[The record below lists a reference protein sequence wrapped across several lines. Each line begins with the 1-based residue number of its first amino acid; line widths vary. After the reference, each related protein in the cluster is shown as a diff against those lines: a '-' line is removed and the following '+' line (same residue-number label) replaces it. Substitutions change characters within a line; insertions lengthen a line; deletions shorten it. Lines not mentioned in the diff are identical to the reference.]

1 VKNLG
6 ENFDEEWFSMLKRD
20 MRDLTET
27 KYSLMSILN
36 KLKDVTTQT
45 PARSLYNLVSRF
57 NQITLEKLQG
67 IYQPGKIGQLFG
79 VRGTGPTIKAAQ
91 NAIEAWLGKKA
102 NMGEAS
108 IDEIAR
114 LRREVKKFKEI
125 TEEE

>member
-1 VKNLG
+1 MA
-6 ENFDEEWFSMLKRD
+6 ENFNEKWFSVLKKD

-57 NQITLEKLQG
+57 NEITLEKLKG
-67 IYQPGKIGQLFG
+67 IYQPGKFGQLFG

-91 NAIEAWLGKKA
+91 NAIEAWLGMKA
-102 NMGEAS
+102 NSGKAS

-114 LRREVKKFKEI
+114 LRREVKKFKKI
-125 TEEE
+125 IEEE

>member
-1 VKNLG
+1 M
-6 ENFDEEWFSMLKRD
+6 EEEWFGILKRD

-57 NQITLEKLQG
+57 NEITLEKLKG
-67 IYQPGKIGQLFG
+67 IYQPGKFGQLFG

-91 NAIEAWLGKKA
+91 NAIEAWLGMKA
-102 NMGEAS
+102 NSGEGS

>member
-1 VKNLG
+1 
-6 ENFDEEWFSMLKRD
+6 

-36 KLKDVTTQT
+36 KLKDVTTET

-57 NQITLEKLQG
+57 NEITLDKLQG
-67 IYQPGKIGQLFG
+67 FYQPGKIGQLFG
-79 VRGTGPTIKAAQ
+79 IRGTGPTIKAAQ
-91 NAIEAWLGKKA
+91 TAIEGWLGKKA
-102 NMGEAS
+102 NSGEAS